1 MEDPAAQSRTAG
13 PVDSLKGLGE
23 TLAEIAS
30 TRAELFAVE
39 LREEGER
46 LQRMIAL
53 AAVAGMFLHAV
64 LLLAAGFVVVLFW
77 DTHRIAASAGVAI
90 VYLAIGAWAATSLR
104 RAIRD
109 RPPPFEATRE
119 ELRRDFEMLHKN
131 DG

>member
-46 LQRMIAL
+46 LQRMIA
-53 AAVAGMFLHAV
+53 
-64 LLLAAGFVVVLFW
+64 LAAGFVVVLFW

-119 ELRRDFEMLHKN
+119 ELRRDFGMLHKN